1 MHFKGLNL
9 YIRSNCV
16 IDMTKKEDTNGQSN
30 FLQDMGLDFVYNA
43 SRKVFDSLID
53 TVQKSVYEFTRRL
66 THFAVSY
73 VLLLGGIVLV
83 LISVM
88 ILLNEYLGLSYGW
101 STLSLGVVFIL
112 IAFIMRVSIK
122 QKR

>member
-1 MHFKGLNL
+1 
-9 YIRSNCV
+9 
-16 IDMTKKEDTNGQSN
+16 MTKKEDTNNQSG

-43 SRKVFDSLID
+43 SRKLFDSLID
-53 TVQKSVYEFTRRL
+53 TVQESVYEFTRRL

-73 VLLLGGIVLV
+73 VLFLAGILLV
-83 LISVM
+83 LISIM

-101 STLSLGVVFIL
+101 STLSFGIVFIL